1 MIDWEEL
8 AQGQVAAI
16 QRRLPEPVRARALEV
31 PVFFSREREGEKR
44 APYLGLFEGYSL
56 KEGPPAQPDE
66 LPRITLFI
74 NVLAQ
79 VTRCQRDRFLH
90 EVRITYPHEL
100 GHYFGWDEGQVS
112 RAGLA

>member
-8 AQGQVAAI
+8 AQRQIADL
-16 QRRLPEPVRARALEV
+16 QRALPEPIRARAMEV
-31 PVFFSREREGEKR
+31 PVFFSRGREGKSR
-44 APYLGLFEGYSL
+44 ACLGLFGGYSL
-56 KEGPPAQPDE
+56 KEGPPRQPDE

-74 NVLAQ
+74 DLLAQ
-79 VTRCQRDRFLH
+79 ATHCQRDRFVH
-90 EVRITYPHEL
+90 EVRMTYLHEL